1 MAELVQRLATKYDMY
16 CVNCDIL
23 VDVNMF
29 GYPVLRD
36 VLHTNMQLINTIT
49 NMNQFMMRIVE
60 LIKDNIL
67 RNIRDISKIRWNVKC
82 FDECVSLH
90 WLIKDVARVLEKY
103 IKHIIHNYAIN
114 LDKTIVIDI
123 TNNDKIIFMFCISL
137 DGLI

>member
-1 MAELVQRLATKYDMY
+1 MTELVQRFTKKYDMY
-16 CVNCDIL
+16 CVTCDL
-23 VDVNMF
+23 LLDVNML

-36 VLHTNMQLINTIT
+36 VLHTNIRLINDIT

-67 RNIRDISKIRWNVKC
+67 RNMRDISKIRWNIKC

-103 IKHIIHNYAIN
+103 IKHIVHIPPIN

-123 TNNDKIIFMFCISL
+123 TNNEKIIFMVCMVH
-137 DGLI
+137 